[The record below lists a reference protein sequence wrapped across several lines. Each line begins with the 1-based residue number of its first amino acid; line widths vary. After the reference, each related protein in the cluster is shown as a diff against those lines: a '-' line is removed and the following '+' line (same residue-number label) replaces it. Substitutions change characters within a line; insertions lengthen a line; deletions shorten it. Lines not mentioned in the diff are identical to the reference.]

1 MPFNPKAMKY
11 IIRAIKYFIYFSLM
25 CTVIVT
31 ALVLIGAVEGDIN
44 SIFQDGYESIWK
56 IAIFFALVAAVYPK
70 VGFICRP
77 VNVARSW
84 NEIREDV
91 TDYMSERRY
100 RLETESD
107 ETVTFRFE
115 GAAGRLS
122 KMYEDRLT
130 LSKTAD
136 GWSLEGLRKDV
147 FRLSM
152 GLEHRL
158 NPQNAE

>member
-1 MPFNPKAMKY
+1 MKY

-70 VGFICRP
+70 VGFISRP
-77 VNVARSW
+77 VNVAKSW

-158 NPQNAE
+158 NPQSAE